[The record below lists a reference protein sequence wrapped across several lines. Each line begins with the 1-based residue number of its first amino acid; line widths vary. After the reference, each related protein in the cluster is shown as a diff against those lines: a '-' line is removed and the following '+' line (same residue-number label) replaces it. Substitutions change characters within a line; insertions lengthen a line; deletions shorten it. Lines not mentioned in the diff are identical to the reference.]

1 MLQSTDDVSEQR
13 TVTISIPPALA
24 RAADRLARKE
34 GRTRSEL
41 FREAFRQYASRM
53 ERWERIF
60 ELGRDV
66 SRRRALTESDV
77 ERMVKEERR
86 AQTR

>member
-1 MLQSTDDVSEQR
+1 MGDQR

-24 RAADRLARKE
+24 RAADRLARRE

-41 FREAFRQYASRM
+41 FREAFRQYATRM

-60 ELGRDV
+60 ELGREV
-66 SRRRALTESDV
+66 AQRRALTEADV
-77 ERMVKEERR
+77 ERVVREERR
-86 AQTR
+86 ARTR

>member
-1 MLQSTDDVSEQR
+1 MAEQR
-13 TVTISIPPALA
+13 TVSISIPPALA

-41 FREAFRQYASRM
+41 FREAFRQYATRM

-60 ELGRDV
+60 ELGRDI
-66 SRRRALTESDV
+66 SRRRALSEADV
-77 ERMVKEERR
+77 ERVVREERR
-86 AQTR
+86 ARAR